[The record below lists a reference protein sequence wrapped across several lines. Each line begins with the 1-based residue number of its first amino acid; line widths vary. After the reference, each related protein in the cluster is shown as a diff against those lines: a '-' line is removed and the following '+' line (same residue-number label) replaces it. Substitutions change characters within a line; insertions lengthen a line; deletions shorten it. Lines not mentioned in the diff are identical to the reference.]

1 MTIVA
6 DAPPSFPVAS
16 PCPLWISKR
25 SSPRRRRSSFRGRSS
40 SLQRLKLP
48 PQAAL
53 VEATRSSVIPA
64 LSDGFSSFKVRAL
77 PADRA
82 NNDLQLQAKARAMAP
97 SANASV
103 SSTQLLADKY
113 ESQAFQVLGGSTQIL
128 SDPAYKLLQHHP
140 LLDLLSKCKS
150 MRTFK
155 QIHLCII
162 KTGIYDTPL
171 AQSKL
176 IQFCAVTPVGDLSYA
191 LSLFE
196 SIEKPNLI
204 MWNTIIR
211 GYWLSSSPI
220 LSAQVYARMMNS
232 GVEPN
237 SYTFPFLLK
246 SCAKIRAVREG
257 KQVHAHI
264 LKLGFTFD
272 AHVHTSLITMYAQ
285 IGDLDSARL
294 VFDSN
299 ISRDVVSC
307 TALISGYLLEG
318 YVNEARH
325 LFDKIPVKDVVSWNA
340 MIAGYAQSDRFEEA
354 LSCFHEM
361 LKANVLPNQST
372 LVTALSCCAHSGSLA
387 LGKWISSWIK
397 EHGLSSNLQ
406 LTNALIDMY
415 SKCGEIDTAREL
427 FDGIVGRDV
436 ISWNVMIG
444 GYSHMNLYKEALSLF
459 HLMLRSNIKPNDITF
474 LAILP
479 ACTHLGALDLG
490 KWIHAYIDK
499 NFKNISNVS
508 LQTSLIDMYAKCGC
522 IEMAEQVFKSMN
534 YRSVATWNA
543 MISGLAMHGH
553 AEKALGLFSK
563 TANKEFQ
570 PDDITFVGVLSAC
583 SQGGLVDLGRQ
594 HFESMVQNY
603 KIVPKLQHYGC
614 MIDLLAR
621 ARKFDEAKDLIK
633 NMGVEPDGAI
643 WGSLLNA
650 CRVHGH
656 IELGEYV
663 ADRLFELE
671 PENTGAY
678 VLLSNIYAAA
688 GRWDDVARIRT
699 RLNDRGMKKVP
710 GCTSIEIDS
719 FVHEFLVGDRS
730 HPQSENIYEML
741 NEIDKLLD
749 ASGFVPNTSEVLYD
763 MDEEWKEGT
772 LSQHSEKLA
781 IAFALISTKPGTT
794 IRIVK
799 NLRVCGNCHSATK
812 LISKLFNRE
821 IIARDRNR
829 FHHFKDGVCSCNDY
843 W

>member
-1 MTIVA
+1 
-6 DAPPSFPVAS
+6 
-16 PCPLWISKR
+16 
-25 SSPRRRRSSFRGRSS
+25 
-40 SLQRLKLP
+40 
-48 PQAAL
+48 
-53 VEATRSSVIPA
+53 
-64 LSDGFSSFKVRAL
+64 
-77 PADRA
+77 
-82 NNDLQLQAKARAMAP
+82 
-97 SANASV
+97 
-103 SSTQLLADKY
+103 
-113 ESQAFQVLGGSTQIL
+113 
-128 SDPAYKLLQHHP
+128 
-140 LLDLLSKCKS
+140 
-150 MRTFK
+150 
-155 QIHLCII
+155 
-162 KTGIYDTPL
+162 
-171 AQSKL
+171 
-176 IQFCAVTPVGDLSYA
+176 
-191 LSLFE
+191 
-196 SIEKPNLI
+196 

-211 GYWLSSSPI
+211 GHWLSSSPI
-220 LSAQVYARMMNS
+220 LSIQVYARMMNS

-246 SCAKIRAVREG
+246 SCAKIKAICEG

-264 LKLGFTFD
+264 LKLGFASD
-272 AHVHTSLITMYAQ
+272 AHVHTSLITMYAR
-285 IGDLDSARL
+285 IRDLDNARL
-294 VFDSN
+294 IFDSN
-299 ISRDVVSC
+299 IVHDVVSF

-318 YVNEARH
+318 YVDDARH
-325 LFDKIPVKDVVSWNA
+325 LFDEIPVKDVVSWNA

-354 LSCFHEM
+354 LSCFREM
-361 LKANVLPNQST
+361 LKANVSPNQST
-372 LVTALSCCAHSGSLA
+372 LVTSLSCCAQSGSLE

-444 GYSHMNLYKEALSLF
+444 GYSHMNLYKEALPLF
-459 HLMLRSNIKPNDITF
+459 HLMLRSNIKPNDVTF

-499 NFKNISNVS
+499 NFKNTSSVS

-534 YRSVATWNA
+534 YTTVASWNA

-553 AEKALGLFSK
+553 AEKALTLFSK
-563 TANKEFQ
+563 MANEGLQ

-583 SQGGLVDLGRQ
+583 SQGGFVDLGCQ
-594 HFESMVQNY
+594 YFESMVQNY
-603 KIVPKLQHYGC
+603 NTVPKLQHYGC
-614 MIDLLAR
+614 MIDLVAK
-621 ARKFDEAKDLIK
+621 AGKFEEANNMIK
-633 NMGVEPDGAI
+633 NMEVEPDGAI
-643 WGSLLNA
+643 WGSLLSA

-656 IELGEYV
+656 IEFGEYV
-663 ADRLFELE
+663 ADHLFKLE

-741 NEIDKLLD
+741 NVIDKLLD

-763 MDEEWKEGT
+763 MDEEWKEGA

-781 IAFALISTKPGTT
+781 IAFGLISTKPGTT

-812 LISKLFNRE
+812 LISKIFNRE

-829 FHHFKDGVCSCNDY
+829 FHLFKDGVCSCNDY